1 MSFIRGEVLG
11 IRRKSHLRI
20 KVINDEKSL
29 NILTLSGMS
38 KNAPLHPAAPT
49 DKVTT
54 MAGAVNAWY
63 GLVMVTWRFILEQCT
78 QNCQEKNSVRIISA
92 QVMTMSWT

>member
-1 MSFIRGEVLG
+1 MR
-11 IRRKSHLRI
+11 
-20 KVINDEKSL
+20 DEKSL

-38 KNAPLHPAAPT
+38 KNAHLHPAAPT
-49 DKVTT
+49 NKVTS

-78 QNCQEKNSVRIISA
+78 QHC
-92 QVMTMSWT
+92 